1 MFSHGGVQ
9 FQKYRLS
16 IQQLFDLL
24 GVKGKDGLV
33 GDRGYPGNKG
43 DSGKVGSA
51 GDPGF
56 PGSPGTMLLENFS
69 LKKLGFTSSHTLY

>member
-1 MFSHGGVQ
+1 
-9 FQKYRLS
+9 L
-16 IQQLFDLL
+16 IDLL

-43 DSGKVGSA
+43 DGGKVGIT

-56 PGSPGTMLLENFS
+56 PGSPGTMLLENFI
-69 LKKLGFTSSHTLY
+69 LKKLGFTSSHTVF